1 MKRKAV
7 LVALLIYGS
16 ISAGAAGI
24 FFAATSL
31 SGPYPAVAR
40 FGGAV
45 WIFVLAVIVTMPL
58 VIPHVQ
64 ARVGTPRTEKR
75 D

>member
-1 MKRKAV
+1 MERKA
-7 LVALLIYGS
+7 LFVALLIYGA

-31 SGPYPAVAR
+31 GGPYPAVAR

-58 VIPHVQ
+58 VIP
-64 ARVGTPRTEKR
+64 RVRAHMGTPQTAGRN
-75 D
+75 